1 MQIQQFVIKYLNTC
15 QILPVH
21 QILIILRTWN
31 NLIKLK
37 ILLVFLIIIF
47 GCRKSDNPL
56 DLILNSNIPEIKKIK
71 NNFSN
76 HEIQILYS
84 SIQRDSLGKPT
95 FKEFS
100 YNLDKNY
107 YYYPA
112 STVKLPIA
120 ILAIQKINYLIDKG
134 FEISINTPFIIID
147 LEKDLMMFEKYSNN
161 QNEVLSVA
169 NCIKKIFLYSD
180 NECYNYLFDFL
191 GRDEINY
198 QLEKKGLNNTRIYHK
213 FLSNSDNVNSSEFLF
228 ISNGDTIYKQNSIKS
243 NLNKSNT
250 NLKSVLKGKKFL
262 LKGKL
267 VNSPFDFSFKNQI
280 SITDLNNILKRII
293 FPENFKKEER
303 FDLHQSDY
311 NFLKYWMSR
320 TSIEDNKSSIVNRDK
335 YWDSY
340 SKFFIYGDKKGEMN
354 DNIRIS
360 NKVGMAYGTL
370 TDVAYVRDKI
380 NNIEFMLTATIL
392 VNDNKT
398 FNDDIYEYES
408 KGIPFLSAL
417 GRQVLK
423 LERNKLTFD

>member
-1 MQIQQFVIKYLNTC
+1 MNTC

-21 QILIILRTWN
+21 QTLIILRTWN
-31 NLIKLK
+31 NFIKLK
-37 ILLVFLIIIF
+37 RLLVLLIIIF

-71 NNFSN
+71 NNLSN

-84 SIQRDSLGKPT
+84 SIQRDSLGEPI

-134 FEISINTPFIIID
+134 FEISINTPFIVID
-147 LEKDLMMFEKYSNN
+147 LKKDLMMFEKYSNN

-169 NCIKKIFLYSD
+169 NCIKKIFLYSN

-320 TSIEDNKSSIVNRDK
+320 TSIEDDKSTIVNRDK

-392 VNDNKT
+392 VNDNHT

-417 GRQVLK
+417 GRQVLN

>member
-1 MQIQQFVIKYLNTC
+1 MK
-15 QILPVH
+15 
-21 QILIILRTWN
+21 R
-31 NLIKLK
+31 
-37 ILLVFLIIIF
+37 LLVFLILIF

-71 NNFSN
+71 NNLSN

-84 SIQRDSLGKPT
+84 SIQRDSLGKPI

-112 STVKLPIA
+112 STVKLPVA

-147 LEKDLMMFEKYSNN
+147 LKKDLMIFEKDSKS
-161 QNEVLSVA
+161 QNEVFSVA

-180 NECYNYLFDFL
+180 NDCYNYLFDFL

-213 FLSNSDNVNSSEFLF
+213 FLNNSDDVNSSEFLF

-243 NLNKSNT
+243 NLNRSNID
-250 NLKSVLKGKKFL
+250 LKSVLKGKKFL

-267 VNSPFDFSFKNQI
+267 VNSSFDFSFKNQI
-280 SITDLNNILKRII
+280 SIRDLNNILKRII

-303 FDLHQSDY
+303 FDLLESDY

-320 TSIEDNKSSIVNRDK
+320 TSIEDNKSTIVNRDK

-392 VNDNKT
+392 VNDNQT

>member
-1 MQIQQFVIKYLNTC
+1 MK
-15 QILPVH
+15 
-21 QILIILRTWN
+21 
-31 NLIKLK
+31 K
-37 ILLVFLIIIF
+37 LLVFLIIIF

-56 DLILNSNIPEIKKIK
+56 DLILNFKIPEIKKIK
-71 NNFSN
+71 NNLSN
-76 HEIQILYS
+76 HEVQILYS
-84 SIQRDSLGKPT
+84 SIQRDSLGKPI

-134 FEISINTPFIIID
+134 FDISLNTPFVVIDANNDLTIINND
-147 LEKDLMMFEKYSNN
+147 SNTEN
-161 QNEVLSVA
+161 RVLSVA

-180 NECYNYLFDFL
+180 NDCYNFLFDFL

-198 QLEKKGLNNTRIYHK
+198 QLEKKGLNNSKIYHK
-213 FLSNSDNVNSSEFLF
+213 FLKNSDNVNTWKFLF

-243 NLNKSNT
+243 NLNKSNG
-250 NLKSVLKGKKFL
+250 NLKSVLKGNKFL
-262 LKGKL
+262 SNDQLI
-267 VNSPFDFSFKNQI
+267 NSPFDFRFKNQI
-280 SITDLNNILKRII
+280 SIRDLNNILKRII

-303 FDLHQSDY
+303 FDLQERDY
-311 NFLKYWMSR
+311 NFLMYWMSR
-320 TSIEDNKSSIVNRDK
+320 TSIEDNNINMKDKNK

-340 SKFFIYGDKKGEMN
+340 SKFFIFGDKKGQMD

-370 TDVAYVRDKI
+370 TDVAYIRDKI
-380 NNIEFMLTATIL
+380 NDIEFMLTATIL
-392 VNDNKT
+392 VNDNQI

-423 LERNKLTFD
+423 FEKKN

>member
-1 MQIQQFVIKYLNTC
+1 MNTS

-37 ILLVFLIIIF
+37 RVLVFLIIIF

-71 NNFSN
+71 NNLSN

-84 SIQRDSLGKPT
+84 SIQRDSLGKPI
-95 FKEFS
+95 FNKFS

-112 STVKLPIA
+112 STVKLPIS

-134 FEISINTPFIIID
+134 FEISINTPFVVID
-147 LEKDLMMFEKYSNN
+147 LKKDLMISEKDSNK
-161 QNEVLSVA
+161 QNEVFSVA

-180 NECYNYLFDFL
+180 NDCYNYLFDFL

-213 FLSNSDNVNSSEFLF
+213 FLSNSDNLNTSEFLF
-228 ISNGDTIYKQNSIKS
+228 ISKGDTIYKQNSIKS
-243 NLNKSNT
+243 NLNKSNI

-262 LKGKL
+262 LDGKL

-320 TSIEDNKSSIVNRDK
+320 TSIEDNNSSIKNRNK

>member
-1 MQIQQFVIKYLNTC
+1 MK
-15 QILPVH
+15 
-21 QILIILRTWN
+21 R
-31 NLIKLK
+31 
-37 ILLVFLIIIF
+37 LLVFLIIIF

-71 NNFSN
+71 KNLSN

-84 SIQRDSLGKPT
+84 SIQRDYLGKPI

-100 YNLDKNY
+100 FNLDKNY

-134 FEISINTPFIIID
+134 FEISINTPFVVID
-147 LEKDLMMFEKYSNN
+147 PKKDLMIFEKDSNN

-180 NECYNYLFDFL
+180 NDCYNYLFDFL

-213 FLSNSDNVNSSEFLF
+213 FLNNSDNVNSSEFLF

-262 LKGKL
+262 LEGKL

-320 TSIEDNKSSIVNRDK
+320 TSIEDNKSTIVNRDK

-370 TDVAYVRDKI
+370 TDVAYVKDKI

-392 VNDNKT
+392 VNDNHT

-423 LERNKLTFD
+423 LERNKLSFN

>member
-1 MQIQQFVIKYLNTC
+1 MNTC

-21 QILIILRTWN
+21 QTLIILRTWN
-31 NLIKLK
+31 NFIKLK
-37 ILLVFLIIIF
+37 RLLVLLIIIF

-71 NNFSN
+71 NNLSN

-84 SIQRDSLGKPT
+84 SIQRDSLGKPI

-134 FEISINTPFIIID
+134 FEISINTPFIVID
-147 LEKDLMMFEKYSNN
+147 LKKDLMMFEKYSNN

-169 NCIKKIFLYSD
+169 NCIKKIFLYSN

-228 ISNGDTIYKQNSIKS
+228 ISNGDTVYKQNSIKS

-303 FDLHQSDY
+303 FDLHQTDY

-320 TSIEDNKSSIVNRDK
+320 TSIEDDKSTIVNRDK

-392 VNDNKT
+392 VNDNQT

-423 LERNKLTFD
+423 LERNKLSFD

>member
-1 MQIQQFVIKYLNTC
+1 M
-15 QILPVH
+15 
-21 QILIILRTWN
+21 N

-37 ILLVFLIIIF
+37 RLLVFLIIIF

-56 DLILNSNIPEIKKIK
+56 DLILNSNVPEIKKIK
-71 NNFSN
+71 NNLFN

-84 SIQRDSLGKPT
+84 SIQRDSLGKPI

-100 YNLDKNY
+100 FNLDKNY

-134 FEISINTPFIIID
+134 FEISINTPFIVID
-147 LEKDLMMFEKYSNN
+147 LKKDLMMFEKYSNN

-169 NCIKKIFLYSD
+169 NCIKKIFLYSN

-243 NLNKSNT
+243 NLNESNT

-262 LKGKL
+262 LEGKL

-303 FDLHQSDY
+303 FDLLESDY

-320 TSIEDNKSSIVNRDK
+320 TSIEDNKSTIVNRDK

-392 VNDNKT
+392 VNDNQT

-423 LERNKLTFD
+423 LERNKLSFD

>member
-1 MQIQQFVIKYLNTC
+1 M
-15 QILPVH
+15 
-21 QILIILRTWN
+21 
-31 NLIKLK
+31 K

>member
-1 MQIQQFVIKYLNTC
+1 MK
-15 QILPVH
+15 
-21 QILIILRTWN
+21 R
-31 NLIKLK
+31 
-37 ILLVFLIIIF
+37 LLVFLIIIF

-71 NNFSN
+71 NNLSN

-84 SIQRDSLGKPT
+84 SIQRDSLGKPI

-134 FEISINTPFIIID
+134 FEISINTPFIVID
-147 LEKDLMMFEKYSNN
+147 LKKDLMMFEKYSNN

-169 NCIKKIFLYSD
+169 NCIKKIFLYSN

-320 TSIEDNKSSIVNRDK
+320 TSIEDDKSTIVNRDK

-392 VNDNKT
+392 VNDNHT

-423 LERNKLTFD
+423 LERNKLSFD

>member
-1 MQIQQFVIKYLNTC
+1 MNTS

-37 ILLVFLIIIF
+37 RLLVFLIIIF

-71 NNFSN
+71 NNLSN

-84 SIQRDSLGKPT
+84 SIKRDSLGKPI

-100 YNLDKNY
+100 FNLDKNY

-147 LEKDLMMFEKYSNN
+147 LKKDLMIFEKDSKN
-161 QNEVLSVA
+161 QNEVFSVA

-180 NECYNYLFDFL
+180 NDCYNYLFDFL

-213 FLSNSDNVNSSEFLF
+213 FLNNSDNVNSSEFLF

-262 LKGKL
+262 LEGKL

-303 FDLHQSDY
+303 FDLLESDY

-320 TSIEDNKSSIVNRDK
+320 TSIEDNKSTIVNRDK

-392 VNDNKT
+392 VNDNHT

-423 LERNKLTFD
+423 LERNKLSFD

>member
-1 MQIQQFVIKYLNTC
+1 MNTS

-37 ILLVFLIIIF
+37 RVLVFLIIIF

-71 NNFSN
+71 NNLSN

-84 SIQRDSLGKPT
+84 SIQRDSLGKPI
-95 FKEFS
+95 FNKFS

-134 FEISINTPFIIID
+134 FEISINTPFVVID
-147 LEKDLMMFEKYSNN
+147 LKKDLMISEKDSNK
-161 QNEVLSVA
+161 QNEVFSVA

-180 NECYNYLFDFL
+180 NDCYNFLFDFL

-213 FLSNSDNVNSSEFLF
+213 FLSNSDNLNTSEFLF
-228 ISNGDTIYKQNSIKS
+228 ISKGDTIYKQNSIKS
-243 NLNKSNT
+243 NLNKSNI

-262 LKGKL
+262 LDGKL

-320 TSIEDNKSSIVNRDK
+320 TSIEDNNSSIKNRNK

>member
-1 MQIQQFVIKYLNTC
+1 MNTC

-37 ILLVFLIIIF
+37 RLLVFLIIIF

-71 NNFSN
+71 NNLSN

-84 SIQRDSLGKPT
+84 SIQRDSLGKPI

-134 FEISINTPFIIID
+134 FEISINTPFVVID
-147 LEKDLMMFEKYSNN
+147 LKKDLMISEKDSNK
-161 QNEVLSVA
+161 QNEVFSVA

-180 NECYNYLFDFL
+180 NDCYNYLFDFL

-303 FDLHQSDY
+303 FDLLESDY

-320 TSIEDNKSSIVNRDK
+320 TSIEDNKSTIVNRDK

-392 VNDNKT
+392 VNDNHT

-417 GRQVLK
+417 GRQVLN

>member
-1 MQIQQFVIKYLNTC
+1 
-15 QILPVH
+15 
-21 QILIILRTWN
+21 
-31 NLIKLK
+31 LK
-37 ILLVFLIIIF
+37 RLLVFLILIF

-71 NNFSN
+71 NNLSN

-84 SIQRDSLGKPT
+84 SIQRDSLGKPI

-112 STVKLPIA
+112 STVKLPVA

-147 LEKDLMMFEKYSNN
+147 LKKELMIFEKDSKN
-161 QNEVLSVA
+161 QNEVFSIA

-180 NECYNYLFDFL
+180 NDCYNYLFDFL

-213 FLSNSDNVNSSEFLF
+213 FLNNSDNVNSSEFLF

-243 NLNKSNT
+243 NLNRSNI

-267 VNSPFDFSFKNQI
+267 VNSSFDFSFKNQM
-280 SITDLNNILKRII
+280 SIRDLNNILKRII

-303 FDLHQSDY
+303 FDLLESDY

-320 TSIEDNKSSIVNRDK
+320 TSIEDNKSTIVNRDK

-392 VNDNKT
+392 VNDNQT

>member
-1 MQIQQFVIKYLNTC
+1 MNTS

-37 ILLVFLIIIF
+37 RLLVFLIIIF

-71 NNFSN
+71 NNLSN

-84 SIQRDSLGKPT
+84 SIQRDSLGKPI

-134 FEISINTPFIIID
+134 FEISINTPFIVID
-147 LEKDLMMFEKYSNN
+147 LKKDLMMFEKYSNN

-169 NCIKKIFLYSD
+169 NCIKKIFLYSN

-303 FDLHQSDY
+303 FDLHQTDY

-320 TSIEDNKSSIVNRDK
+320 TSIEDDKSTIVNRDK

-392 VNDNKT
+392 VNDNHT

-417 GRQVLK
+417 GRQVLN

>member
-1 MQIQQFVIKYLNTC
+1 MNTC

-303 FDLHQSDY
+303 FDLHQTDY

-320 TSIEDNKSSIVNRDK
+320 TSIEDDKSTIVNRDK

>member
-1 MQIQQFVIKYLNTC
+1 MNIC
-15 QILPVH
+15 QILPIH
-21 QILIILRTWN
+21 QILIILRIWN
-31 NLIKLK
+31 NFIKLK
-37 ILLVFLIIIF
+37 KLLVFLIIIF

-56 DLILNSNIPEIKKIK
+56 DLILNSKIPEIKKIK
-71 NNFSN
+71 NNLSN
-76 HEIQILYS
+76 HEVQILYS
-84 SIQRDSLGKPT
+84 SIQRDSLGKPL
-95 FKEFS
+95 FKEFT

-134 FEISINTPFIIID
+134 FEISINTPFVVID
-147 LEKDLMMFEKYSNN
+147 LKKDLMIFEKDSNN

-180 NECYNYLFDFL
+180 NDCYNFLFDFL

-213 FLSNSDNVNSSEFLF
+213 FLNNSDNVNSSEFLF

-262 LKGKL
+262 LEGKL

-293 FPENFKKEER
+293 FPDNFKKEER
-303 FDLHQSDY
+303 FDLLESDY

-320 TSIEDNKSSIVNRDK
+320 TSIEDNKSTIVNRDK

-392 VNDNKT
+392 VNDNQT
-398 FNDDIYEYES
+398 FNDDIYEYDS

-417 GRQVLK
+417 GRHVLK
-423 LERNKLTFD
+423 FEKNKLTFD

>member
-1 MQIQQFVIKYLNTC
+1 MNTY
-15 QILPVH
+15 QILLVH
-21 QILIILRTWN
+21 QTLIILRTWN
-31 NLIKLK
+31 NFIKLK
-37 ILLVFLIIIF
+37 RLLVFLIIIF

-71 NNFSN
+71 NNLSN

-84 SIQRDSLGKPT
+84 SIQRDSLGKPI

-134 FEISINTPFIIID
+134 FKISINTPFIIID
-147 LEKDLMMFEKYSNN
+147 LNKDLMIFEKDLKT
-161 QNEVLSVA
+161 QNEVFSVA

-180 NECYNYLFDFL
+180 NDCYNYLFDFL

-213 FLSNSDNVNSSEFLF
+213 FLNNSDNVNSSEFLF

-320 TSIEDNKSSIVNRDK
+320 TSIEDNKSTIVNRDK

-392 VNDNKT
+392 VNDNHT

-417 GRQVLK
+417 GRQVLN

>member
-1 MQIQQFVIKYLNTC
+1 MK
-15 QILPVH
+15 
-21 QILIILRTWN
+21 R
-31 NLIKLK
+31 
-37 ILLVFLIIIF
+37 LLVFLIIIF

-71 NNFSN
+71 NNLSN
-76 HEIQILYS
+76 HEVQILYS
-84 SIQRDSLGKPT
+84 SIQRDSLGKPL
-95 FKEFS
+95 FEEFS

-112 STVKLPIA
+112 STVKLPIS
-120 ILAIQKINYLIDKG
+120 ILAIQKINYLKDKG
-134 FEISINTPFIIID
+134 FEISINTPFIVID
-147 LEKDLMMFEKYSNN
+147 SKNDLISINNDSNYE
-161 QNEVLSVA
+161 NEVLSVA

-180 NECYNYLFDFL
+180 NDCYNYLFDFL

-213 FLSNSDNVNSSEFLF
+213 FLNNSDNVNSSEFLF

-262 LKGKL
+262 LEGKL

-320 TSIEDNKSSIVNRDK
+320 TSIEDNKSTIVNRDK

-392 VNDNKT
+392 VNDNQT

>member
-1 MQIQQFVIKYLNTC
+1 MNTC

-37 ILLVFLIIIF
+37 RLLVFLIIIF

-71 NNFSN
+71 NNLSN

-84 SIQRDSLGKPT
+84 SIQRDSLGKPI

-134 FEISINTPFIIID
+134 FEISINTPFIVID
-147 LEKDLMMFEKYSNN
+147 LKKDLMMFEKYSNN

-169 NCIKKIFLYSD
+169 NCIKKIFLYSN

-320 TSIEDNKSSIVNRDK
+320 TSIEDDKSTIVNRDK

-392 VNDNKT
+392 VNDNHT

-417 GRQVLK
+417 GRQVLN